1 MESQNY
7 KFSDASLEYVRRE
20 SSINLALA
28 AKLEELILT
37 GAATD
42 GIGNLLNNRIV
53 GNSLDNVL
61 EGDIGADRLL
71 GGAGNDTYK
80 FSRGDED
87 DTILES
93 DTTLGNQD
101 VLNFESNVAYD
112 QLWFTRVGSDLE
124 ISVIGTTDRVTVS
137 NWYEGSASR
146 IEQVAASDK
155 ILVDTQVQALVDAM
169 ASMTPPPLG
178 QTALS
183 AAQVSALQPVL
194 ASSWQ

>member
-20 SSINLALA
+20 FSINLALA
-28 AKLEELILT
+28 ANLEELILT
-37 GAATD
+37 GAATN

-61 EGDIGADRLL
+61 EGDIGADRLM

-155 ILVDTQVQALVDAM
+155 ILVDTLVQALVDAM